1 MSHSADREDPVH
13 PNTPSCCSQVVTV
26 REPMGLHLRTGK
38 DIVQTANRFRARIT
52 IRNLSQGIGP
62 VNAKSILQ
70 IMQLQARQGHEL
82 ELVAEGPDA
91 SAALEALVQI
101 FAQPG
106 EPASAT

>member
-1 MSHSADREDPVH
+1 MSHGPDREDRHARPDVLRC
-13 PNTPSCCSQVVTV
+13 TQVVTV

-38 DIVQTANRFRARIT
+38 DIVQTANRFQARIT

-91 SAALEALVQI
+91 SAALDALVQI

-106 EPASAT
+106 EPASTT